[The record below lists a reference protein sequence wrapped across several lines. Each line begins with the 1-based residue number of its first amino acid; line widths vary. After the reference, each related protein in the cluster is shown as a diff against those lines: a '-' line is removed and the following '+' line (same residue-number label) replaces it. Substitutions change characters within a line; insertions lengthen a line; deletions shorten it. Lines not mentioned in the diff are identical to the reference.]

1 MDSTTLFYIFIL
13 IFRVSSSTIYDEGE
27 VIKSLEEGLERIVQE
42 CWWNGHNENA
52 ACHAVEHQGQAVGT
66 KKELLLWLRDSG
78 AKKKPEKQYNSQSVL
93 LFSPGVLSR
102 AATAKR
108 PENPF
113 ALGCSV
119 GLSER
124 FLFIQQ
130 LWKVYYEAS
139 PMVLQH

>member
-1 MDSTTLFYIFIL
+1 M
-13 IFRVSSSTIYDEGE
+13 
-27 VIKSLEEGLERIVQE
+27 
-42 CWWNGHNENA
+42 
-52 ACHAVEHQGQAVGT
+52 
-66 KKELLLWLRDSG
+66 WLRDSG
-78 AKKKPEKQYNSQSVL
+78 AKKEPEEQYNSQSVL

-102 AATAKR
+102 AATALR